1 MKRYIAIING
11 PNLNLLGSRQP
22 EIYGTATL
30 DDIIAGLRARFPEI
44 EIRHSQ
50 HNAEGDIIDSI
61 QTAGYDPACGGI
73 VLNAGALSH
82 YSLAI
87 ADALLAVKAAA
98 VEVHLSNI
106 YAREPERR
114 KSVISHACRGV
125 IAGFGA
131 DSYRLAIEALMNV

>member
-22 EIYGTATL
+22 EIYGTTTL

-50 HNAEGDIIDSI
+50 SNAEGEIIDAI
-61 QTAGYDPACGGI
+61 QSAGNDPACAGI

-87 ADALLAVKAAA
+87 ADALLAVKAPA

-131 DSYRLAIEALMNV
+131 DSYRLAIEALLNV